1 MRYAFVI
8 LLLFALQLVASA
20 QDLTNLAID
29 GLVKDEDGGRL
40 TGAKIA
46 LYQDGKQINTQTSE
60 RSGRFEFFLEFD
72 HEFTIKVSK
81 AGYVDKI
88 IYINTNGV
96 PEDEQ
101 AFGYEWPITVEL
113 FKRMDGVDYSM
124 LEKPIGKIYYEANVQ
139 NFVGDNAYLRLI
151 KDELKRLE
159 DAQKAAIKSAA
170 QQLARSDEDF
180 QLAIQDAQLAIKDG
194 DYLTAKDNLLAANA
208 LKPGSPEV
216 QNLLN
221 QVNQKLEAEGAKED
235 QYLSALA
242 SADQAFGSGKWQE
255 AIASYNQALSL
266 KPNEQ
271 YPKDRIAKSQELMA
285 KMKEAEE
292 AANVKAA
299 QERQYNELITKAD
312 NAFNSKNY
320 RDAKTYYQN
329 ALGIKNET
337 YPKERIVLADQMISK
352 EAELA
357 QEEKALQALEVR
369 YAERIDKANTA
380 FSGGNYENA
389 KTLYN
394 EAAELKPN
402 ETYPKDQLAKIDAK
416 LAELEAARAKQ
427 LEAEQQSQLFAQYIR
442 EGEKSLRDGQLD
454 AAENFF
460 NQALAL
466 KPSEPITKQRLAE
479 VEQARAARIKLAEE
493 QKNREALEQ
502 SYQTFVKAGD
512 LDFNEK
518 EYESAIANY
527 KEALA
532 VKPREIYPD
541 AQIKK
546 AEQALA
552 NAKKQLENQAAFEK
566 LIADGDDKMSSQS
579 FESAISLYR
588 DALKL
593 NPENASASKKLKS
606 AEDALQNLI
615 NKNKE
620 QEAQLAQEKLF
631 NALVLEG
638 DNALNAQN
646 FALAINKYQ
655 SALNIKKDPKVSD
668 QLEKART
675 MQTES
680 AEASNQLAKET
691 ERKRQYQ
698 LNIEKAQL
706 EMKAKDYQSAKE
718 TFNLAGTFAMDEQ
731 DHIQGLQR
739 LAVLIA
745 EEEAEKER
753 LKAIEEEK
761 VQEQAKRENF
771 NKLVKE
777 GNEALLSKDLVVA
790 KDKFL
795 MAQELFPEDP
805 TPKDKLKIIEDLE
818 RERKVQEEKAAFDQI
833 VAEADKAFLE
843 KNWDAALS
851 KYESALNLNSSS
863 GYVQDRAKKC
873 RELIAQ
879 RDKTPEVTEVDS
891 HRRVVE
897 ETYDEG
903 RTKVTVRRVIV
914 DGKEL
919 VYKRVVHSWGGKYY
933 FLDDQPITELV
944 WNRETVK

>member
-1 MRYAFVI
+1 MVS
-8 LLLFALQLVASA
+8 SA

-29 GLVKDEDGGRL
+29 GLVKDEDGGKL

-124 LEKPIGKIYYEANVQ
+124 LDKPIGKIYYEANVQ

-159 DAQKAAIKSAA
+159 DAQKAAIKAAA

-180 QLAIQDAQLAIKDG
+180 RLAIQDAQLAIKDG
-194 DYLTAKDNLLAANA
+194 DFLTAKDNLLAANA
-208 LKPGSPEV
+208 LKPGTAEV

-235 QYLSALA
+235 QYMSALA
-242 SADQAFGSGKWQE
+242 SADQAYGTGKWQE
-255 AIASYNQALSL
+255 AIAAYNQALAI

-285 KMKEAEE
+285 KMQEAEE
-292 AANVKAA
+292 AANAKAA

-329 ALGIKNET
+329 ALGIRNED
-337 YPKERIVLADQMISK
+337 YPKTRIALADELIAK

-357 QEEKALQALEVR
+357 QQEKSQQALETR

-380 FSGGNYENA
+380 FDGGNYENA
-389 KTLYN
+389 RTLYK
-394 EAAELKPN
+394 EASDIKPSEN
-402 ETYPKDQLAKIDAK
+402 YPKEQLAKIDVK
-416 LAELEAARAKQ
+416 LAELAAERAKQ
-427 LEAEQQSQLFAQYIR
+427 IEAEQQSQLFAQYMR

-454 AAENFF
+454 AAEGFF
-460 NQALAL
+460 NQALSIKPNDAL
-466 KPSEPITKQRLAE
+466 TLQRIAE
-479 VEQARAARIKLAEE
+479 VEQARSVKLKLAEE
-493 QKNREALEQ
+493 QKNKAALEE
-502 SYQTFVKAGD
+502 SYQSFVKAGD
-512 LDFNEK
+512 MDFNDK
-518 EYESAIANY
+518 SYTSAIANY
-527 KEALA
+527 REALA
-532 VKPREIYPD
+532 LKPKEAYPD

-552 NAKKQLENQAAFEK
+552 NAKKDQENQIAFEK
-566 LIADGDDKMSSQS
+566 LVAEGDAKTSQ
-579 FESAISLYR
+579 EAYENAITAYR
-588 DALKL
+588 DALKIK
-593 NPENASASKKLKS
+593 PDDAAAIKKLKA
-606 AEDALQNLI
+606 AESALQNEI
-615 NKNKE
+615 TKSKE
-620 QEAQLAQEKLF
+620 EEAQRERERLF
-631 NALVLEG
+631 NQLVSEG
-638 DNALNAQN
+638 DKALETEN
-646 FALAINKYQ
+646 FTLAINKYQ
-655 SALNIKKDPKVSD
+655 DAINIKDDSKVKA
-668 QLEKART
+668 QLEKAKKLQEERN
-675 MQTES
+675 
-680 AEASNQLAKET
+680 AASNELALET
-691 ERKRQYQ
+691 ERKRQYL
-698 LNIEKAQL
+698 LNIEKADL
-706 EMKAKDYQSAKE
+706 ELQSKNYQKAKE
-718 TFNLAGTFAMDEQ
+718 TYNLAGTFAKAEVDHLEGLKRVDALLLEEQ
-731 DHIQGLQR
+731 
-739 LAVLIA
+739 A
-745 EEEAEKER
+745 ELERRKASEEARQKE
-753 LKAIEEEK
+753 L
-761 VQEQAKRENF
+761 AKREAF

-777 GNEALLSKDLVVA
+777 GNDALLLKDLVVA
-790 KDKFL
+790 REKFVS
-795 MAQELFPEDP
+795 AQDLFPEDP
-805 TPKDKLKIIEDLE
+805 VPQDKLKIIESLE
-818 RERKVQEEKAAFDQI
+818 KERKNQEEKAAFDKL

-843 KNWDAALS
+843 KNWDDALA
-851 KYESALNLNSSS
+851 KYESAVELNNS
-863 GYVQDRAKKC
+863 GYVLDRIKKC
-873 RELIAQ
+873 KELIAR
-879 RDKTPEVTEVDS
+879 RDKTPEVAEVDS
-891 HRRVVE
+891 HRRVIE